1 MAQLTHKEKAV
12 LYGLIRFPDLNDI
25 ELAQLIRIKRPT
37 ITAIR
42 NRFEAGGLYSM
53 KRIPDLRQLGCEL
66 IVATYTQYNP
76 LTSYETR
83 KKNIKE
89 NPTTFIEIQA
99 DSQQLTL
106 SAAKNYT
113 EAKKQ
118 LNQHIRVN
126 EKFGYSKKNN
136 ITSLFFPLELSI
148 VLMDCAFGPL
158 IRKNFSLDAD
168 DDADEVPSQ
177 RRGSVELTKHERL
190 VLYALVKYPTLKE
203 KEIAEKTLLTR
214 QTVNSINRKLKS
226 EGVIKTVRIP
236 DLRKLG
242 LEVVVFS
249 TIVMRPTTSLEERMR
264 IASKVVREGSQVFII
279 SNLTESV
286 MVSFSKSYTEV
297 QKTYR
302 ELLELYSK
310 HNFLER
316 RPTLKIMPVDE
327 IKCLKC
333 DYAEV
338 TRHLLNIET
347 VI

>member
-1 MAQLTHKEKAV
+1 MAQLTHKEKEV

-25 ELAQLIRIKRPT
+25 ELAQRIRIKRPT

-42 NRFEAGGLYSM
+42 NRFEKEGLYSM

-66 IVATYTQYNP
+66 ITATYTQYNP

-83 KKNIKE
+83 KKDIKE
-89 NPTTFIEIQA
+89 DPSMFIEIQT

-126 EKFGYSKKNN
+126 EKLGYSKKKN

-148 VLMDCAFGPL
+148 VLMNCAFGPL
-158 IRKNFSLDAD
+158 VRKNFSLDAGD
-168 DDADEVPSQ
+168 DTDEVPSQ
-177 RRGSVELTKHERL
+177 RRGSVELTDHERL
-190 VLYALVKYPTLKE
+190 VLYALVKYPMLRE

-236 DLRKLG
+236 DFRKLG
-242 LEVVVFS
+242 LELVIFTS
-249 TIVMRPTTSLEERMR
+249 IFMRPTVPLEERMKV
-264 IASKVVREGSQVFII
+264 ASKVVNEGSQVFIV

-286 MVSFSKSYTEV
+286 MVSFSKSYTDV

-302 ELLELYSK
+302 ELLELYSR

-316 RPTLKIMPVDE
+316 RPKLRIMPVDE

-338 TRHLLNIET
+338 TRHLLKIEA